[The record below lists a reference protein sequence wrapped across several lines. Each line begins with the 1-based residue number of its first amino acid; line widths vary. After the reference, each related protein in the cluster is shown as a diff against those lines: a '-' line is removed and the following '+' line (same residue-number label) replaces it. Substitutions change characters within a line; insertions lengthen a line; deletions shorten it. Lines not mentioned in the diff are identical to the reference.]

1 MKLIAHKGNVNGPN
15 PSTEN
20 TPQQIEWCIE
30 NGYDVEIDVRYNVEK
45 DKFYLGH
52 DESKYEINWWWLAGK
67 LEHLWIHCKDLTT
80 LHEFTSNTSGY
91 NYFWHQGDD
100 YTLTSQGQIW
110 ASSGKPY
117 KEDTVIVVENPEDV
131 KEYDCYGICSD
142 YVGKIR

>member
-1 MKLIAHKGNVNGPN
+1 MKLIAHKGNINGPD
-15 PSTEN
+15 PSKEN
-20 TPQQIEWCIE
+20 TPEQIEWCID
-30 NGYDVEIDVRYNVEK
+30 NGYDVEIDIRYNPDN

-52 DESKYEINWWWLAGK
+52 DEHQHEVNWWWLAGK
-67 LEHLWIHCKDLTT
+67 SAHLWIHCKDLTT
-80 LHEFTSNTSGY
+80 LHEFTANTSGY

-117 KEDTVIVVENPEDV
+117 KNDTVIVVEDPEDI

-142 YVGKIR
+142 YVGRI